1 VIKGHYQ
8 FVDWQVVA
16 NWLSQQTDTNR
27 ELLMLEWLAGL
38 AVDPIGQGAQRLP
51 GYRALVYFAE
61 VPLNPPIVV
70 RFLVDHVNRA
80 IRFINIRALP

>member
-1 VIKGHYQ
+1 MPEGFYQ
-8 FVDWQVVA
+8 FVGWQVVA
-16 NWLSQQTDTNR
+16 AWLSEQTDTNQ
-27 ELLMLEWLAGL
+27 EMLMLEWLAGL

-61 VPLNPPIVV
+61 VPVTPPIIV

-80 IRFINIRALP
+80 IRFINIRPLP